1 MEYLS
6 VKECRDL
13 LRIQSKDTINK
24 YLKALD
30 LFGQAYLSWQEIKQV
45 LELQIFLGLK
55 HGRNSKSR
63 FCQMTRQQL
72 DETFKSYG
80 VDVDARLAALQ
91 KIHRGSVQQK
101 PVYASSCS
109 KK

>member
-6 VKECRDL
+6 VKECRSL

-24 YLKALD
+24 YLKTLN
-30 LFGQAYLSWQEIKQV
+30 LFGQACLSWSEIKQV

-55 HGRNSKSR
+55 HGRNSKSIFR
-63 FCQMTRQQL
+63 QMTRQQL
-72 DETFKSYG
+72 DQTFKSYG
-80 VDVDARLAALQ
+80 VDVDARLAVLQ
-91 KIHRGSVQQK
+91 KIHKGSVPQK
-101 PVYASSCS
+101 LVYASSCS

>member
-6 VKECRDL
+6 VKQCRYL
-13 LRIQSKDTINK
+13 LMIQSKDTINK
-24 YLKALD
+24 YLKALN
-30 LFGQAYLSWQEIKQV
+30 LFGQAYLSWSEIRQI

-55 HGRNSKSR
+55 HGRNSKSS

-80 VDVDARLAALQ
+80 VNVDARLAALQ
-91 KIHRGSVQQK
+91 TIHRGSVHQK
-101 PVYASSCS
+101 PVYASLSS

>member
-6 VKECRDL
+6 VKECRSL

-24 YLKALD
+24 YLKALN
-30 LFGQAYLSWQEIKQV
+30 LFGQAYLSWSEIRQV

-55 HGRNSKSR
+55 HGRNSKLR
-63 FCQMTRQQL
+63 FCKMTRLELEQ
-72 DETFKSYG
+72 TFQSYG
-80 VDVDARLAALQ
+80 VDVDARLEALQ
-91 KIHRGSVQQK
+91 KIHRGSVPKK
-101 PVYASSCS
+101 PVCIVSLS